1 MPYSP
6 EVLSYPNTESG
17 VRARPF
23 SHLEPGTSEP
33 TWLLDARWDDVPR
46 LALDDVVRRY
56 PKVVLVAPHPD
67 DESLALGATL
77 HDLAHASVDVTIVVA
92 THGGVN
98 AERRFE
104 GARAVAALSPRI
116 STLWWDLPDGDLSDA
131 EQDMRRRLAELVDD
145 TTLLFAP
152 VENDG
157 HTDHEAVSRAA
168 AAAATERGAALLLY
182 PVWLW
187 HWATPRDIEW
197 GRVRS
202 LAPSLS
208 ALQAK
213 RTAIDCH
220 RSQLVVADGHPIVG
234 AALLDRARRVTETV
248 LVPRATPLAD
258 RVAQARAAG
267 RRLEA
272 VAQPFDAMY
281 EGGRDDP
288 WQLDSSH
295 YERRRLQ
302 LILACLGRDR
312 YGRVLEIGCAT
323 GQLSSRLRNR
333 ADEVVGLDA
342 SAAALRVARER
353 CATVRWV
360 HGAAP
365 QDIPDEKFDL
375 IVVSEL
381 GYFLDGVDLLSTLRA
396 LRKCL
401 RPGGELVIANWC
413 GPTENI
419 PLDGETV
426 QHQATAMIDLPV
438 RAHYRDADLVIDV
451 WGQPISV
458 LAEGRR

>member
-1 MPYSP
+1 VPYSP
-6 EVLSYPNTESG
+6 EALSCPDTESG

-23 SHLEPGTSEP
+23 SHLEPGTSEA
-33 TWLLDARWDDVPR
+33 TWLLDNRWDDVPR
-46 LALDDVVRRY
+46 LALDEVVRRY
-56 PKVVLVAPHPD
+56 PKVVLAAPHPD
-67 DESLALGATL
+67 DECLALGATL
-77 HDLAHASVDVTIVVA
+77 HDLAQASVDVTIVVA

-98 AERRFE
+98 AARRFE
-104 GARAVAALSPRI
+104 GERAIAALSPHI
-116 STLWWDLPDGDLSDA
+116 STVWWDLPDGDLSDA

-145 TTLLFAP
+145 TTLLLAP

-168 AAAATERGAALLLY
+168 AAVATDRGAALLLY

-187 HWATPRDIEW
+187 HWATPRDVEW
-197 GRVRS
+197 TRVRS

-213 RTAIDCH
+213 RAAIDCH
-220 RSQLVVADGHPIVG
+220 RSQLVVDDGHPIVG

-248 LVPRATPLAD
+248 LVPRANPLAD
-258 RVAQARAAG
+258 RVAHARTGG

-281 EGGRDDP
+281 EGDDDP

-365 QDIPDEKFDL
+365 QDIPDEEFDL

-381 GYFLDGVDLLSTLRA
+381 GYFLDGVDLLTTLRG
-396 LRKCL
+396 LRTRL
-401 RPGGELVIANWC
+401 RAGGELVIANWC
-413 GPTENI
+413 GPTEDI

-426 QHQATAMIDLPV
+426 QQQAVATLDLPV
-438 RAHYRDADLVIDV
+438 RARYRDADLVIDV
-451 WGQPISV
+451 WGEPISV
-458 LAEGRR
+458 HAEESR